1 MAYVAE
7 NTCGSCKNYEYA
19 GEYQKGYCSY
29 YRSYYYH
36 DDSCSHWE
44 RGNVTSASSGCFLTT
59 ACCEY
64 MGLPDD
70 CRELT
75 VMRNVR
81 DTYLKNTDIGKAMID
96 LYYEKAPDIVAKLDK
111 KINKSEIYK
120 NIYDKICRITDLAE
134 KQRLPEA
141 VGEYVALVMYAEKEA
156 ADN

>member
-1 MAYVAE
+1 M
-7 NTCGSCKNYEYA
+7 
-19 GEYQKGYCSY
+19 
-29 YRSYYYH
+29 
-36 DDSCSHWE
+36 
-44 RGNVTSASSGCFLTT
+44 TSASSGCFLTT

-134 KQRLPEA
+134 KQQLPEA
-141 VGEYVALVMYAEKEA
+141 VGGYVALVMYAEKEA